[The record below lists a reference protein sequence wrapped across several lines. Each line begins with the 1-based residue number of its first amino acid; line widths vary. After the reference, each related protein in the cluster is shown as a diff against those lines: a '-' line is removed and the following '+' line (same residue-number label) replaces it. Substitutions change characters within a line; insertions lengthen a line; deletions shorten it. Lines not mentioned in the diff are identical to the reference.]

1 VSGAHTLRYRLPAG
15 QDAAPLIASLR
26 GAGFEAT
33 PDTVAGQSRV
43 LITSGD
49 GSGLDTEAV
58 RSVIEDANRTSV
70 FDGAGVRG
78 RVVFE
83 GEGGHAQ
90 QA

>member
-1 VSGAHTLRYRLPAG
+1 MSTEHTLRYRLPAG

-26 GAGFEAT
+26 GAGFQAS

-49 GSGLDTEAV
+49 GSGVDREAV
-58 RSVIEDANRTSV
+58 RSVIEESNRTSV

-78 RVVFE
+78 PVEFE
-83 GEGGHAQ
+83 GEDRGSSEG
-90 QA
+90 